1 MLESIYSF
9 FKKNPLLFKDTIMAA
24 MFISNLAER
33 TEFGENRGC
42 QIDKRKIIAD
52 VAAEFYTIKVV
63 CLKYLD
69 YYISNLSIDEKK
81 MIVDYKYPL
90 LKVCQD
96 FISNTLNLQLM
107 TLVAALYEK
116 IMNILDDPIQR
127 GSMDTYMSA
136 VLDQKHHDLVY
147 HEETRRPI
155 SSKSRRESRKN
166 SRRNSKVSLAG
177 GGSPTSVV
185 RVKSSHSKDDVNTPR
200 SAAGNMDTRSD
211 VGSDPKIV
219 EYNLE
224 ENTAIL
230 EEILAVGMR

>member
-24 MFISNLAER
+24 MFISSLAER

-42 QIDKRKIIAD
+42 QIDKRKIIAE
-52 VAAEFYTIKVV
+52 VAAEFYTIKIV

-69 YYISNLSIDEKK
+69 YYISSVGPDEKQ
-81 MIVDYKYPL
+81 MIVDYRYPL

-96 FISNTLNLQLM
+96 FISNTLNLALM
-107 TLVAALYEK
+107 TLVASLYEK
-116 IMNILDDPIQR
+116 MMVILDDPIQR

-147 HEETRRPI
+147 HEETRRP
-155 SSKSRRESRKN
+155 SATRSRRGSKRS
-166 SRRNSKVSLAG
+166 SRRNSRTSLAG
-177 GGSPTSVV
+177 GASPSIL

-200 SAAGNMDTRSD
+200 SAAAPVENRSD
-211 VGSDPKIV
+211 AGSEPKIV

-230 EEILAVGMR
+230 EEILAVGRI